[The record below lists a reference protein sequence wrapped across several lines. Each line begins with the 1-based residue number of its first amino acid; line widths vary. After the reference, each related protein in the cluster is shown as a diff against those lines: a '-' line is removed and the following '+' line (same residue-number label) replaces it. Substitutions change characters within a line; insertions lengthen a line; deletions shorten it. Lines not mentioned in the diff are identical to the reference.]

1 MNMTKAPVVNLS
13 ATLHR
18 ALLMFIVIV
27 FGILISYS
35 SADAGVKIEK
45 DSFNKSVQR
54 KKNHTHSCEALMV
67 KHRSSSNMV
76 VKINHRRPK
85 WR

>member
-1 MNMTKAPVVNLS
+1 MNIRKAPVVNLS
-13 ATLHR
+13 SALNR

-27 FGILISYS
+27 FGILISHS

-45 DSFNKSVQR
+45 NSFNKSVQR
-54 KKNHTHSCEALMV
+54 KKNHTHSCEALME
-67 KHRSSSNMV
+67 KHRSSSNIMV
-76 VKINHRRPK
+76 MTNTRRPK